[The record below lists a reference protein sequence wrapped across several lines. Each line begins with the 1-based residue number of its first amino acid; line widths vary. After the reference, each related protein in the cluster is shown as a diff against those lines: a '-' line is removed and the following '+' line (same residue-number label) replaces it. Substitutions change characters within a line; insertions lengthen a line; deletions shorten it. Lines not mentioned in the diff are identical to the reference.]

1 MSVHLANALKELK
14 HTVLLLGT
22 QVEDSVRLAASAV
35 EQNSAELAQR
45 VFRNDMDVIDPME
58 ARVEE
63 ECLKMLALYQPVA
76 ADLRFIVSVLK
87 ISNDLERIG
96 DIAVSIAERAV
107 FLASAK
113 PVRGKAEFPK
123 VAAKTQRMLKQ
134 SLSALVNID
143 AELAKNV
150 IKSETELESL
160 NREIHAELQDAIRST
175 PHDVEALLSLLF
187 LYRSLEGIKEL
198 AVSIAQDV
206 VYLVSA
212 EVVRHRT
219 PDGSQDTPG

>member
-1 MSVHLANALKELK
+1 MSVHLANALRELK
-14 HTVLLLGT
+14 HSVLLLGT
-22 QVEDSVRLAASAV
+22 EVEDSVHLAALAV
-35 EQNSAELAQR
+35 EQNSAHLAQR

-76 ADLRFIVSVLK
+76 ADLRLIVSVLK

-107 FLASAK
+107 FLSSAQQ
-113 PVRGKAEFPK
+113 VAGKAEFSK
-123 VAAKTQRMLKQ
+123 IASKAQRMLKR

-143 AELAKNV
+143 AELAKTV
-150 IKSETELESL
+150 IKSETEVENL
-160 NREIHAELQDAIRST
+160 NREAYAELQTAIQRS
-175 PHDVEALLSLLF
+175 PEKAEILLSLVF
-187 LYRSLEGIKEL
+187 LYHSLGEITQL

-212 EVVRHRT
+212 EMVRHRAPET
-219 PDGSQDTPG
+219 DGSNLE